1 MSKDI
6 AGGLL
11 GLRTRSWEK
20 GKPMCLGSA
29 KQNIKEEQA
38 AQRENTRDL
47 EQSSLS
53 LQLSADQHVPV
64 RKLYKTQKRKGRKTW
79 KRIT

>member
-1 MSKDI
+1 MQGHSWWSPWAEDKK
-6 AGGLL
+6 L
-11 GLRTRSWEK
+11 GER
-20 GKPMCLGSA
+20 KPKCLGSA

-64 RKLYKTQKRKGRKTW
+64 RKLYKTQKRKGHKT
-79 KRIT
+79 